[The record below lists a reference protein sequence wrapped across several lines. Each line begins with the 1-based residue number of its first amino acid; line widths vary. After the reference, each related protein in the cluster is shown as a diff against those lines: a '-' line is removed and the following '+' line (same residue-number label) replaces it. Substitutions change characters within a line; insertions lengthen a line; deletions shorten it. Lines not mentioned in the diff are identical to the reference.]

1 MRRGG
6 RLLHLQAN
14 VFKQFKVLF
23 ISSSTQH
30 RYLLIPVFLIIC
42 AAYPLIKSNLNARLN
57 INHKIKSKFPYVSL
71 GWITK
76 FSIQS
81 PTLVSVR
88 TYKIEK
94 TIVVKRADS
103 KKIEIIAILFIC
115 SLSFVSSN
123 LSFTG

>member
-1 MRRGG
+1 MS
-6 RLLHLQAN
+6 
-14 VFKQFKVLF
+14 F
-23 ISSSTQH
+23 
-30 RYLLIPVFLIIC
+30 
-42 AAYPLIKSNLNARLN
+42 
-57 INHKIKSKFPYVSL
+57 

-88 TYKIEK
+88 TYKIDVK
-94 TIVVKRADS
+94 IVVKKADN

-123 LSFTG
+123 LSFTV